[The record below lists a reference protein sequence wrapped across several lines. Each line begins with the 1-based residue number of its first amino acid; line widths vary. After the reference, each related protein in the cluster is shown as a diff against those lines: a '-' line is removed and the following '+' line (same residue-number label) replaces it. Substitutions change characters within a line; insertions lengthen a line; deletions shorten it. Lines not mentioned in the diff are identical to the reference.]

1 MDAISATPKAAS
13 LASPKVVKNSKGAI
27 VPSSQMAYVEYG
39 CEHMRDMMENARKPT
54 LHNYKAILQDIH
66 EKPSVIAQTYKS
78 PPAAGD
84 GRPVVSLRPLYLC
97 LQCPSV
103 LPEAERDQHAEAKL
117 HCFSVESRDGHIYC
131 GNCQD
136 FIYDPDLE
144 LRRLQKGKKRRH
156 DDTITTDEA
165 KLVVSNSTFLPCRAI
180 GLRGLYN
187 MGQTCFMSVI
197 LQTLIHNPFVR
208 NFYLA
213 EGHRTVDCEKEACVS
228 CALDEMFVEFHSVE
242 KTEGFGAVSMLLGSW
257 LAAEALA
264 GYQQQDAHEYMQF
277 ILNALHLSNGG
288 TSKTDCD
295 CIVHRTFYGKL
306 SSTVTCDKCRNVT
319 ATLDPYMDLSLD
331 IRNQGKKRKAAHQD
345 ANGDD
350 AAFKEL
356 DLRECLERFTS
367 REKLAAAEYTC
378 QNCDGGQN
386 ATKQLSI
393 KRLPPVLPIHLKR
406 FEHTKSASSKIETK
420 VKFPMKIDLYPY
432 TSQYKASIT
441 KAAKLSNPNANAN
454 YNVNTPTNSI
464 QYELS
469 SVIVHKGKMDSGH
482 YVSYS
487 REGNDWFLFDDSKV
501 VLVNEKEVLGAEA
514 YLLFY
519 MVGSLEV

>member
-1 MDAISATPKAAS
+1 MDTLTAAAKAAP

-27 VPSSQMAYVEYG
+27 VPSSQMAHIAYG
-39 CEHMRDMMENARKPT
+39 CEHMHEMLENARKPT
-54 LHNYKAILQDIH
+54 FQYYRLILQDIH
-66 EKPSVIAQTYKS
+66 EKPSVIAQTYRN
-78 PPAAGD
+78 AD

-97 LQCPSV
+97 LQCPNIMT
-103 LPEAERDQHAEAKL
+103 EADRDQHIEAKL
-117 HCFSVESRDGHIYC
+117 HCFSVESREGHIYC

-144 LRRLQKGKKRRH
+144 VRRLQKGKKRKFEDGTSA
-156 DDTITTDEA
+156 DDH
-165 KLVVSNSTFLPCRAI
+165 KLIVNNSTFLPCRAI

-208 NFYLA
+208 NYYLS
-213 EGHRTVDCEKEACVS
+213 EGHKTADCEREACVS

-242 KTEGFGAVSMLLGSW
+242 KTEGFGAVNMLMGSW
-257 LAAEALA
+257 LAGEALA

-277 ILNALHLSNGG
+277 MLNTLHLQNGG
-288 TSKTDCD
+288 SSNSDECK
-295 CIVHRTFYGKL
+295 CIIHQTFYGKL
-306 SSTVTCDKCRNVT
+306 SSTVTCDNCRNVT
-319 ATLDPYMDLSLD
+319 TALDPYMDLSLD
-331 IRNQGKKRKAAHQD
+331 VRNPVKKRKIDA
-345 ANGDD
+345 ANGTGEDYQ
-350 AAFKEL
+350 L
-356 DLRECLERFTS
+356 DLRDCLERFTG
-367 REKLAAAEYTC
+367 REKLAAAEYIC
-378 QNCDGGQN
+378 KNCDSGQN

-406 FEHTKSASSKIETK
+406 FEHQKAQSSKIETPVRFGTK
-420 VKFPMKIDLYPY
+420 LDLYPY
-432 TSQYKASIT
+432 TTQYKSTLT
-441 KAAKLSNPNANAN
+441 KAIKAAGGPPNTNHNMNSPAN
-454 YNVNTPTNSI
+454 SLM
-464 QYELS
+464 YELS
-469 SVIVHKGKMDSGH
+469 SVIVHKGKIDSGH

-501 VLVNEKEVLGAEA
+501 VLVSEAEVLRAEA

>member
-1 MDAISATPKAAS
+1 MDTITVTPKGAS

-39 CEHMRDMMENARKPT
+39 CEHMRDMMENARKLT
-54 LHNYKAILQDIH
+54 LHNYRAILQDIH
-66 EKPSVIAQTYKS
+66 EKPSVIAQTHRT
-78 PPAAGD
+78 PAAGD
-84 GRPVVSLRPLYLC
+84 GRPVVALRPVYLC

-103 LPEAERDQHAEAKL
+103 LPEAERDQHVEAKL

-144 LRRLQKGKKRRH
+144 LRRLQKGKKRKH
-156 DDTITTDEA
+156 EDPITTDEV
-165 KLVVSNSTFLPCRAI
+165 KLIVNNSTFLPCRAI

-197 LQTLIHNPFVR
+197 LQTLIHNPFIR

-277 ILNALHLSNGG
+277 ILNALHLQNGG
-288 TSKTDCD
+288 SSDCD
-295 CIVHRTFYGKL
+295 SDCKCIVHRTFYGKL

-331 IRNQGKKRKAAHQD
+331 VRNQSKKRKLNLQES
-345 ANGDD
+345 NGDD
-350 AAFKEL
+350 SFSPL

-367 REKLAAAEYTC
+367 REKLAATEYTC
-378 QNCDGGQN
+378 QNCDGQQTV
-386 ATKQLSI
+386 TKQLSI

-406 FEHTKSASSKIETK
+406 FEHMKSTSSKIETK
-420 VKFPMKIDLYPY
+420 VKFPMKLDLYPY
-432 TSQYKASIT
+432 TTQYKASQT
-441 KAAKLSNPNANAN
+441 KAAKMSGQSNTN
-454 YNVNTPTNSI
+454 YNINTPAHSI
-464 QYELS
+464 PYELS

-501 VLVNEKEVLGAEA
+501 VLVSEKEVLGAEA

-519 MVGSLEV
+519 MVGALEV